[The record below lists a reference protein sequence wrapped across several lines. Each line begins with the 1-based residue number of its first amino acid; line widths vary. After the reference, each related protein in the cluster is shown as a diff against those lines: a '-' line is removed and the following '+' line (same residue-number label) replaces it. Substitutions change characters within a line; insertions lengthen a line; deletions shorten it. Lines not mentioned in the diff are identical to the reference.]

1 MKKSNSFLS
10 ILKAE
15 HYKTKRNLG
24 ILLILL
30 FPLFITVFV
39 DLYLV
44 YKYSD
49 IYQYAYNPWTT
60 VLGRYILSFYSFM
73 YPLII
78 AIFCY
83 SLCDIEYKH
92 NNIKQLLTLPIAKH
106 KIYLA
111 KSVLLIEVILISV
124 LSAYF
129 LFILSGYVMSHTM
142 QEYNFQNYD
151 SRIII
156 ATFFFKML
164 ITSIALAFIQF
175 LLSLTFNNFTIPV
188 GIACFGVVFM
198 LIAGRWEYIDMI
210 PYASIW
216 EGYSAFFQGSTELIT
231 KSEIINLAYILLFS
245 LLCYWS
251 FTNLIKKKN

>member
-1 MKKSNSFLS
+1 MKQSNSFLS

-30 FPLFITVFV
+30 FPLFITIFV

-44 YKYSD
+44 YKYTD
-49 IYQYAYNPWTT
+49 VYQYAYNPWTSI
-60 VLGRYILSFYSFM
+60 LGRYIFSFYSFM

-83 SLCDIEYKH
+83 SFCDIEYKH
-92 NNIKQLLTLPIAKH
+92 NNIKQLFTLPIAKQ

-111 KSVLLIEVILISV
+111 KSILLIEVILISV
-124 LSAYF
+124 LIGYF
-129 LFILSGYVMSHTM
+129 LFMLSGYIMSYTM

-151 SRIII
+151 NRIIL
-156 ATFFFKML
+156 ATFFFKMF
-164 ITSIALAFIQF
+164 IASVAIAFIQF
-175 LLSLTFNNFTIPV
+175 FLSLMFNNFTVPL

-198 LIAGRWEYIDMI
+198 LIANNWEHINLV

-216 EGYSAFFQGSTELIT
+216 ESNSGFLQGSTELMT
-231 KSEIINLAYILLFS
+231 NVELINLVYILIFF

-251 FTNLIKKKN
+251 FINLIRKKS

>member
-1 MKKSNSFLS
+1 MSNLNSFLS

-24 ILLILL
+24 IILILL

-44 YKYSD
+44 YKYTD
-49 IYQYAYNPWTT
+49 VYQYTYNPWTT
-60 VLGRYILSFYSFM
+60 LLGRYIFSFYSFM

-92 NNIKQLLTLPIAKH
+92 NNIKQLFTFPIAKS

-111 KSVLLIEVILISV
+111 KSILLIEVILISV
-124 LSAYF
+124 LIAYF
-129 LFILSGYVMSHTM
+129 LFMLSGYVMSYTM
-142 QEYNFQNYD
+142 QEYNFSNYD

-156 ATFFFKML
+156 ATFFFKMF
-164 ITSIALAFIQF
+164 IASIAIAFIQF
-175 LLSLTFNNFTIPV
+175 LLSLIFNNFTVPIGV
-188 GIACFGVVFM
+188 ACFGVVFM
-198 LIAGRWEYIDMI
+198 LIASRWEYIYLV

-216 EGYSAFFQGSTELIT
+216 GSCSTFFEGSTELIT
-231 KSEIINLAYILLFS
+231 KVEFFNLVYLLLF
-245 LLCYWS
+245 LFLCYC
-251 FTNLIKKKN
+251 FFIRLIKKKG